1 MEPTGH
7 RLQDRSGLLRAP
19 GGVGARTRPF
29 FESFD
34 IDFCCIGDR
43 PLADACAAAG
53 VDEDAER
60 EALADARPEEDRE
73 EASDWETPSE
83 LIDHIVTRHHEPT
96 REELS
101 ALDELV
107 GKVRRVH
114 GENHPELSDVEREFD
129 ALAAEMREH
138 TAEEESEVFPVIE
151 KLDAGESVDAG
162 ERETLRAAIDDLE
175 DDHEET
181 AERLER
187 LSELTDGYAVP
198 PDACTSYRSMLERLH
213 ALERDTHMHVHKE
226 NNVLFPAVEERL
238 LA

>member
-1 MEPTGH
+1 MTTERPPIDV
-7 RLQDRSGLLRAP
+7 DRTVAAFVEEAP
-19 GGVGARTRPF
+19 ELARV
-29 FESFD
+29 FESFG
-34 IDFCCIGDR
+34 IDFCCNGDR
-43 PLADACAAAG
+43 PLADACAAES
-53 VDEDAER
+53 VDVDAVG
-60 EALADARPEEDRE
+60 EALAEARGEGSPERTPE
-73 EASDWETPSE
+73 WETPAE
-83 LIDHIVTRHHEPT
+83 LVHHIVARYHEPT

-101 ALDELV
+101 ALEGLV
-107 GKVRRVH
+107 RNVRRVH

-213 ALERDTHMHVHKE
+213 ALERDTYMHVHKE